1 MLKTNPEIDLIV
13 EKASEFAFTCG
24 HSYVTVE
31 HLTFALIN
39 YNNFKIML
47 NEFGCDWNA
56 LNNELRKYLEGAD
69 YFKQNPKLT
78 TIDADYKP
86 IRTHALERV
95 FNRAY
100 TQVLF
105 GGRAHIQTIDVF
117 MAILVEEKSYSTY
130 LFDKHGVQKE
140 KLLKFFNETYVD
152 DVELP
157 ALSQEEAEKVLQ
169 EHCENLNTA
178 AKRGKIDP
186 VIGRETETDELC
198 QILGKRNKA
207 NVILVGDPGVG
218 KTAIA
223 EGLALKIEDGDVPE
237 YLKGATVYS
246 LDIGSLVAGSKY
258 RGEFEEKL
266 KDVMESL
273 ASKPN
278 TICFIDEAHTM
289 RGAGA
294 GGSQNGPDFSN
305 MIKPYIAKGQLRI
318 VASTT
323 WEEYNQSFEK
333 DRALMRR
340 FYRLA
345 IDEPT
350 PAVAKDILKG
360 LKKYFEEFHNAKI
373 TSEACEAAVDLSVRY
388 QTDKRLPDKAID
400 LIDTACA
407 KQKLLNRTNFT
418 ITKAEVVEELS
429 KAVKIPTDQLG
440 SATKTDETQSIEAIE
455 KTIKKHLFGQ
465 DEAVDTIMNSVTVAR
480 AGLKSHS
487 KPIGTYLMVG
497 PTGTGKTELAKL
509 LSENLHMKLLRFDMG
524 EYQEKHTVAR
534 LIGAPPGYVGYDD
547 GQLSGGMLVS
557 QIEKNPN
564 AVLLFDEIEKAH
576 PDVTNVL
583 LSLMDEGF
591 VTSTNGKKADARNC
605 VVLLTSNLGATEN
618 EKNNIGFNQTLQKS
632 NEEDGAVKDHFKPE
646 FRNRLN
652 GVIKFKQL
660 DQSIMRK
667 IVHKFMNDINELLTE
682 KQLHVSLSESAV
694 EELSIKGYEPTMGAR
709 PLSRIIESQI
719 KIPLSKSIL
728 KDAPVAG
735 TTILVVFRDDKF
747 EFEYKNTNAM
757 KAIANNVE
765 VPNNVQPN
773 GMIVLDQFKPK

>member
-13 EKASEFAFTCG
+13 EKASEFAASCG

-31 HLTFALIN
+31 HLSFALMN

-47 NEFGCDWNA
+47 TEFGADWDA
-56 LNNELRKYLEGAD
+56 LHDDMRIYLESND
-69 YFKQNPKLT
+69 YFKQNPKSKGSGE
-78 TIDADYKP
+78 KP
-86 IRTHALERV
+86 ARTHALERV

-117 MAILVEEKSYSTY
+117 MAILVEDKSYSVY
-130 LFDKHGVQKE
+130 LFNKYKIDKE
-140 KLLKFFNETYVD
+140 KLLQFFNETYV
-152 DVELP
+152 EEQALP
-157 ALSQEEAEKVLQ
+157 AVTKEEAERILQ
-169 EHCENLNTA
+169 EHCENLNVA
-178 AKRGKIDP
+178 AKRGLIDP
-186 VIGRETETDELC
+186 VIGRETETNELC

-223 EGLALKIEDGDVPE
+223 EGLALRITEGNVPE
-237 YLKGATVYS
+237 YLTNATVYS
-246 LDIGSLVAGSKY
+246 LDIGSLLAGSKY

-266 KDVMESL
+266 KDVMQSL

-294 GGSQNGPDFSN
+294 SGSNSGPDFAN
-305 MIKPYIAKGQLRI
+305 MVKPYISKGQLRI

-350 PAVAKDILKG
+350 PKVAKDILQG
-360 LKKYFEEFHNAKI
+360 LKKYFEEFHKAII
-373 TSEACEAAVDLSVRY
+373 TESAIEAAVDLSVRY

-429 KAVKIPTDQLG
+429 RAVKIPTDQLG
-440 SATKTDETQSIEAIE
+440 SGTTTD
-455 KTIKKHLFGQ
+455 KTITVTTIEQNIKKQLFGQ

-480 AGLKSHS
+480 AGLKSHT
-487 KPIGTYLMVG
+487 KPIGTYLMIG

-564 AVLLFDEIEKAH
+564 SVLLFDEIEKAH

-605 VVLLTSNLGATEN
+605 VVLLTSNLGAQEN
-618 EKNNIGFNQTLQKS
+618 EKNNIGFNQDLQKS
-632 NEEDGAVKDHFKPE
+632 GEEDGAVKQHFKPE

-652 GVIKFKQL
+652 GIIKFKQL
-660 DQSIMRK
+660 DRSIMRK
-667 IVHKFMNDINELLTE
+667 IVFKFIADINELLIE

-694 EELSIKGYEPTMGAR
+694 EELARKGYDPLMGAR
-709 PLSRIIESQI
+709 PLSRIIESEI

-728 KDAPVAG
+728 EDAPVIG
-735 TTILVVFRDDKF
+735 TTILVIYKDDKF
-747 EFEYKNTNAM
+747 EFEYKNNTPM
-757 KAIANNVE
+757 KSITSNVA
-765 VPNNVQPN
+765 VPDVAPN
-773 GMIVLDQFKPK
+773 GMIILDQFKPK

>member
-1 MLKTNPEIDLIV
+1 MLKQNPEIELIV
-13 EKASEFAFTCG
+13 EKASEFAQACQ

-31 HLTFALIN
+31 HLSFALIN

-47 NEFGCDWNA
+47 TEFGCEWDNLA
-56 LNNELRKYLEGAD
+56 NEFRDYLEASE
-69 YFKQNPKLT
+69 YYKQNEKT
-78 TIDADYKP
+78 KSVSDKP
-86 IRTHALERV
+86 VRTQALERV

-105 GGRAHIQTIDVF
+105 GGRTHIQTIDVF
-117 MAILVEEKSYSTY
+117 VAILVEEKSYSKY
-130 LFDKHGVQKE
+130 LFDKYGVAKD

-152 DVELP
+152 EVEIP
-157 ALSQEEAEKVLQ
+157 ALTKEEAEKVLQ
-169 EHCENLNTA
+169 EHCENLNQQ
-178 AKRGKIDP
+178 AKRGNIDP
-186 VIGRETETDELC
+186 VIGRESETNELC

-223 EGLALKIEDGDVPE
+223 EGLALRIEEGDVPE
-237 YLKGATVYS
+237 YLKNASVYS
-246 LDIGSLVAGSKY
+246 LDIGSLLAGSKY

-294 GGSQNGPDFSN
+294 GGSGNGPDFAN

-350 PAVAKDILKG
+350 PAVAKDILRG
-360 LKKYFEEFHNAKI
+360 LKKYFEEFHVAKI
-373 TSEACEAAVDLSVRY
+373 KESAIESAVDLSVRY

-407 KQKLLNRTNFT
+407 KQKLLNRTNFS
-418 ITKAEVVEELS
+418 ITKAEIVEELS

-440 SATKTDETQSIEAIE
+440 SGTKTDETVSIGTIE
-455 KTIKKHLFGQ
+455 KAIKKQLFGQ
-465 DEAVDTIMNSVTVAR
+465 DEAVDTVMDRVTVAR

-487 KPIGTYLMVG
+487 KPIGVYLMVG
-497 PTGTGKTELAKL
+497 PTGTGKTEMAKL
-509 LSENLHMKLLRFDMG
+509 LGENLHMKLLRFDMG

-547 GQLSGGMLVS
+547 GQLSGGLLVS

-605 VVLLTSNLGATEN
+605 IVLLTSNLGAMEN
-618 EKNNIGFNQTLQKS
+618 EKNNIGFNQALEKS
-632 NEEDGAVKDHFKPE
+632 DEEDGAIKEHFKPE

-667 IVHKFMNDINELLTE
+667 IVHKFMGEINELLAE

-694 EELSIKGYEPTMGAR
+694 EELAIKGYDPKMGAR
-709 PLSRIIESQI
+709 PLGRIIESKI
-719 KIPLSKSIL
+719 KIPLSKNIL
-728 KDAPVAG
+728 EDAPVAG
-735 TTILVVFRDDKF
+735 TTILVVYKDG
-747 EFEYKNTNAM
+747 EYTFEYKNTNPM
-757 KAIANNVE
+757 KQISNDVKVPEVNND
-765 VPNNVQPN
+765 
-773 GMIVLDQFKPK
+773 GMIILDNFKPK

>member
-13 EKASEFAFTCG
+13 EKASEFAATCG
-24 HSYVTVE
+24 HSYVTVD

-47 NEFGCDWNA
+47 TEYGADWEG
-56 LNNELRKYLEGAD
+56 LNGDLRKYLEAAE
-69 YFKQNPKLT
+69 YFKQNPANKT
-78 TIDADYKP
+78 EDKP
-86 IRTHALERV
+86 TRTHALERV

-117 MAILVEEKSYSTY
+117 LAILVEDKSYSTF
-130 LFDKHGVQKE
+130 LFDKYGVQKE
-140 KLLKFFNETYVD
+140 KLLQFFNETYVD
-152 DVELP
+152 ESPLP
-157 ALSQEEAEKVLQ
+157 ALSPEEADKVLA
-169 EHCENLNTA
+169 EHCENLNA
-178 AKRGKIDP
+178 EAKRGTIDP
-186 VIGRETETDELC
+186 VIGREEETNELC

-223 EGLALKIEDGDVPE
+223 EGLALKIEEGDVPE
-237 YLKGATVYS
+237 YLKDATVYS
-246 LDIGSLVAGSKY
+246 LDIGSLLAGSKY

-266 KDVMESL
+266 KDVMQSL
-273 ASKPN
+273 SSKPN

-294 GGSQNGPDFSN
+294 SGSSSGPDFAN
-305 MIKPYIAKGQLRI
+305 MVKPYIAKGSLRI

-350 PAVAKDILKG
+350 PAVAKDILNG
-360 LKKYFEEFHNAKI
+360 LKKYFEDFHSAKI
-373 TSEACEAAVDLSVRY
+373 TKEACEAAVDLSVRY

-418 ITKAEVVEELS
+418 INKDNIVEELS

-440 SATKTDETQSIEAIE
+440 SSTKTDDTKSIEVID
-455 KTIKKHLFGQ
+455 KQIKKHLFGQ
-465 DEAVDTIMNSVTVAR
+465 DEAVDTVMDAVTVAR
-480 AGLKSHS
+480 AGLKAHT

-547 GQLSGGMLVS
+547 GQLSGGLLVS

-605 VVLLTSNLGATEN
+605 IVLLTSNLGAQEN
-618 EKNNIGFNQTLQKS
+618 EKNNIGFNQSLEKS
-632 NEEDGAVKDHFKPE
+632 NEEDGAVKEHFKPE

-652 GVIKFKQL
+652 GVIKFKKL

-667 IVHKFMNDINELLTE
+667 IVYKFVNDINDLLQE
-682 KQLHVSLSESAV
+682 KKLHVSLSESAV
-694 EELSIKGYEPTMGAR
+694 EELAKRGYDPLMGAR
-709 PLSRIIESQI
+709 PLGRIIENEI

-728 KDAPVAG
+728 KDAPVNG
-735 TTILVVFRDDKF
+735 TTILVIFRNDKF
-747 EFEYKNTNAM
+747 EFEYKNNTAM
-757 KAIANNVE
+757 KAITNNVE
-765 VPNNVQPN
+765 VPNVNEK
-773 GMIVLDQFKPK
+773 GMIILDKFKPK

>member
-1 MLKTNPEIDLIV
+1 MLKQNPEIELIV
-13 EKASEFAFTCG
+13 EKASEFAQACQ

-31 HLTFALIN
+31 HLSFALVN

-47 NEFGCDWNA
+47 TEFGCDWDSLA
-56 LNNELRKYLEGAD
+56 NEFRDYLEASE
-69 YFKQNPKLT
+69 YYKQNEKT
-78 TIDADYKP
+78 KSISDKP
-86 IRTHALERV
+86 VRTQALERV

-105 GGRAHIQTIDVF
+105 GGRTHIQTIDVF
-117 MAILVEEKSYSTY
+117 VAILVEEKSYSKY
-130 LFDKHGVQKE
+130 LFDKYGVAKD
-140 KLLKFFNETYVD
+140 KLLQFFNETYVD
-152 DVELP
+152 EIEIP
-157 ALSQEEAEKVLQ
+157 ALTKEEAEKVLQ
-169 EHCENLNTA
+169 EHCDNLNQQ
-178 AKRGKIDP
+178 AKRGNIDP
-186 VIGRETETDELC
+186 VIGRESETNELC

-223 EGLALKIEDGDVPE
+223 EGLALRIEEGDVPE
-237 YLKGATVYS
+237 YLKNASVYS
-246 LDIGSLVAGSKY
+246 LDIGSLLAGSKY

-294 GGSQNGPDFSN
+294 GGSGNGPDFAN

-350 PAVAKDILKG
+350 PAVAKDILRG
-360 LKKYFEEFHNAKI
+360 LKKYFEEFHVAKI
-373 TSEACEAAVDLSVRY
+373 TESAIESAVDLSVRY

-407 KQKLLNRTNFT
+407 KQKLLNRTNFS
-418 ITKAEVVEELS
+418 ITKAEIVEELS

-440 SATKTDETQSIEAIE
+440 SGTKTDDTVSIGTIE
-455 KTIKKHLFGQ
+455 KAIKKQLFGQ
-465 DEAVDTIMNSVTVAR
+465 DEAVDTVMDRVTVAR

-487 KPIGTYLMVG
+487 KPIGVYLMVG
-497 PTGTGKTELAKL
+497 PTGTGKTEMAKL
-509 LSENLHMKLLRFDMG
+509 LGENLHMKLLRFDMG

-547 GQLSGGMLVS
+547 GQLSGGLLVS

-605 VVLLTSNLGATEN
+605 IVLLTSNLGAMEN
-618 EKNNIGFNQTLQKS
+618 EKNNIGFNQSLEKS
-632 NEEDGAVKDHFKPE
+632 DEEDGAIKEHFKPE

-667 IVHKFMNDINELLTE
+667 IVHKFMGEINELLAE

-694 EELSIKGYEPTMGAR
+694 EELAIKGYDPKMGAR
-709 PLSRIIESQI
+709 PLGRIIESKI
-719 KIPLSKSIL
+719 KIPLSKNIL
-728 KDAPVAG
+728 EDAPVAG
-735 TTILVVFRDDKF
+735 TTILVVYKDGDYT
-747 EFEYKNTNAM
+747 FEYKNTNPM
-757 KAIANNVE
+757 KQISNNVKVPE
-765 VPNNVQPN
+765 VNND
-773 GMIVLDQFKPK
+773 GMIILDNFKPK